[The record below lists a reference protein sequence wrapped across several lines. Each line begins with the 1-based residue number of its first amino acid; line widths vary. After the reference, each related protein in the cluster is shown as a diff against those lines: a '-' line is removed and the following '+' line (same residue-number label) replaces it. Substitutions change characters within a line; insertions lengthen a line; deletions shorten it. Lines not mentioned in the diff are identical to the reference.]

1 MSFCKISL
9 SVLVLLVTTVSP
21 PECVFAAEPANALA
35 TLGKQRRILESA
47 VKKGDFDAAR
57 TAIEAIGKLDSP
69 KGVQYLLLLA
79 HIRPAELYLEVV
91 RAIPGSRNDAM
102 REMLVSLY
110 RTESRKNSSDW
121 EKRVMLLDA
130 LATASDED
138 VVPVFEIAVDDPHP
152 KVRLAAIRRL
162 NDSAVPTVSK
172 VPLWIDSLSAAE
184 TALDV
189 GTPHIEARK
198 HLFQVTAQDFN
209 DAKSWTRYWQD
220 RGSSYRTPEAPPE
233 GSIRLESEAQ
243 YYGEAVTSRR
253 VLFIVDISGSMNI
266 FEQEG
271 WPDVPQVPPGGTA
284 NTGADG
290 GGSPITN
297 PLLLR
302 WIEMNPLSV
311 RMARAK
317 AELTRLIDQ
326 LPTNTFFNIIAFNS
340 QTLAWQKTLTLVGP
354 QSVESARQFVA
365 SLRDGGATAADLA
378 LASAFKDN
386 NLADTIY
393 FLSDGEPSR
402 DGINALPVAPLLEQV
417 QEANRFHR
425 IIINTVGFG
434 EEGALF
440 MKALAEQNAGTYR
453 QIIGPP
459 AW

>member
-1 MSFCKISL
+1 
-9 SVLVLLVTTVSP
+9 
-21 PECVFAAEPANALA
+21 
-35 TLGKQRRILESA
+35 
-47 VKKGDFDAAR
+47 
-57 TAIEAIGKLDSP
+57 
-69 KGVQYLLLLA
+69 
-79 HIRPAELYLEVV
+79 
-91 RAIPGSRNDAM
+91 
-102 REMLVSLY
+102 
-110 RTESRKNSSDW
+110 
-121 EKRVMLLDA
+121 MLLDA